1 MVLPKLML
9 ILYREYNFSP
19 DKLTVELMSV
29 WNNDLYPGMP
39 IECYEY
45 WEMLLRIGIDY
56 WTSKYT
62 ANIWYG
68 NGYRIFLCSRFLA
81 IFLHWLQGISVR
93 KFSVKSWIRNRL
105 PVVTVMVVLKTNTTY
120 AVKQAVGCRINLH
133 WLLSSVVIYYARCGA
148 SCKQTQQPLKELPV
162 NLKLI
167 LFDDG
172 VLHLHSVQ
180 SFTLLIVHS
189 RGCLCRQ
196 NQ

>member
-1 MVLPKLML
+1 MTKIFASPRKKL
-9 ILYREYNFSP
+9 N
-19 DKLTVELMSV
+19 
-29 WNNDLYPGMP
+29 
-39 IECYEY
+39 
-45 WEMLLRIGIDY
+45 LLKEIY
-56 WTSKYT
+56 STYT

-81 IFLHWLQGISVR
+81 IFLLWLQGIPVR

-105 PVVTVMVVLKTNTTY
+105 PVVSVMVVLKTNTTY

-148 SCKQTQQPLKELPV
+148 SCKQTQQPLNELPV

-172 VLHLHSVQ
+172 VLHLHSVWT
-180 SFTLLIVHS
+180 FTLLI
-189 RGCLCRQ
+189 GCCWRSLCRH

>member
-1 MVLPKLML
+1 MHAFSKGFSYVNPYFPLFSLLSTYCWALTIRCSPSFLPLGWDV
-9 ILYREYNFSP
+9 R
-19 DKLTVELMSV
+19 
-29 WNNDLYPGMP
+29 
-39 IECYEY
+39 
-45 WEMLLRIGIDY
+45 
-56 WTSKYT
+56 YT

-68 NGYRIFLCSRFLA
+68 NGYRILLCNSFLA
-81 IFLHWLQGISVR
+81 IFLLWLQGIPVR

>member
-1 MVLPKLML
+1 ML
-9 ILYREYNFSP
+9 HKKQIKMWSISIDFLTAFLSYSNEYIANAQFFR
-19 DKLTVELMSV
+19 KE
-29 WNNDLYPGMP
+29 
-39 IECYEY
+39 
-45 WEMLLRIGIDY
+45 
-56 WTSKYT
+56 YT

-81 IFLHWLQGISVR
+81 IFLLWLQGIPVR

-105 PVVTVMVVLKTNTTY
+105 PVVSVMVVLKTNTTY

>member
-1 MVLPKLML
+1 MECANYTSPTIKL
-9 ILYREYNFSP
+9 
-19 DKLTVELMSV
+19 
-29 WNNDLYPGMP
+29 
-39 IECYEY
+39 
-45 WEMLLRIGIDY
+45 
-56 WTSKYT
+56 KYT

-81 IFLHWLQGISVR
+81 IFLLWLQGIPVR